1 MISRF
6 FIDRP
11 VFAAVLSIALTLSG
25 AIALESL
32 PIAQYPDI
40 TPPTVQV
47 SVAYPGA
54 SAQVVADTVA
64 APIEQQVNGVDRMI
78 YMCSTSDNTGDYNLI
93 VTFEIGTDL
102 NDALVAV
109 QNRVNLAVPQLPQ
122 SVQRQGLTIK
132 KKSPNILLAIAFF
145 SPDGRYDDLYLS
157 NYATIHVKDEIFRLE
172 GVGDIVYMGERDYS
186 IRVWLDPQQ
195 MAARNLAANAVV
207 GAIRNQNK
215 ALAPGQVGQ
224 PPAPEAQACQ
234 YPLGGLGRLE
244 TVEQFGD
251 VIVRALPAGA
261 NGPAPQIVRLRDVAR
276 VELGAQKYDQSCT
289 NDGRQAVSLGI
300 YQLPGT
306 NALEVA
312 ERVQAKMRE
321 LRTRFP
327 VGLDYAINYD
337 TTPFIR
343 DSVLDVVKTL
353 RDAVV
358 LVAVVVLLFLQ
369 NWRATLIPLVAVPVA
384 IVGTFTVMA
393 ALGFSINNLSLFGLV
408 LAIGIVVD
416 DAIVVVENVER
427 WLGEGLEPKEAAR
440 KAMDEVTGPVVAVA
454 LVLCA
459 VFVPCAF
466 ISGVTGQ
473 FFKQFAVTIAI
484 STVFSAFNSLT
495 LSPALAGLL
504 LRHRSKGSFD
514 FLTFGLFVAVGALLP
529 LYFHFTGS
537 AAGSWTWLVVAPAG
551 AAVGAVAFLG
561 FDRLFHAGTSLYGSM
576 VGLLLRLSVPVLVV
590 YGGLLW
596 LTAWGFGKVPTGFI
610 PQQDQ
615 GWLMV
620 NVQLPDSASVQRTQ
634 EVMAQVEQIALKT
647 PGVAHTLSTS
657 GLSLLLTVYGSN
669 YASMFVILDPF
680 EKRRTLELQG
690 EAIMANLRKQY
701 RARVRDAVVTVFGAP
716 PVNGLGTA
724 GGFKVMVEDRGNLG
738 PKYLQQ
744 SADRLIVKG
753 REVPGLVGLFTLYR
767 AETPQ
772 LFADIDRAN
781 ARAQGV
787 SVKDVSDALEAYVG
801 STYVNN
807 FNAFGRF
814 WQVNVMADEPFRNYQ
829 RKLHLIKL
837 QNDKG
842 QMTPLA
848 TLLDL
853 KETTGPGMVLRY
865 NLYPAAPVNG
875 STRPGTSSGQ
885 AMEALDALAV
895 RNLPPSVRTEWTE
908 LSYLQREESEDWR
921 NKIVFPLAV
930 VFVFLV
936 LAALYE
942 SWTLPLAVILVV
954 PMCLLCSLAGV
965 ALAHLDVNIFTKIG
979 FVVLVGLASK
989 NAILIVEFARQLRTE
1004 GKPLFEAT
1012 TEACRLRLRPILMT
1026 SLAFILG
1033 VVPLVLAEGA
1043 GWEMRRALGTAV
1055 FSGMLGVTV
1064 FGILLTPVFF
1074 HTIGWLGETDLL
1086 ALPAVRW
1093 VLSLLFGLV
1102 LGLCLGGLMVHR
1114 GLSWHWAFP
1123 AGLGLGGLAG
1133 AMATR
1138 LLLRR
1143 KLVRAL
1149 PPTVLQTDEPVKRSR
1164 KGLT

>member
-25 AIALESL
+25 AIALSAL

-47 SVAYPGA
+47 SVSYPGA
-54 SAQVVADTVA
+54 SARVVADTVA

-78 YMCSTSDNTGDYNLI
+78 YLCSTSDNTGVYNLI
-93 VTFEIGTDL
+93 VTFAIGTDL

-109 QNRVNLAVPQLPQ
+109 QNRVNLAIPQLPQ
-122 SVQRQGLTIK
+122 AVQRQGLTIK

-172 GVGDIVYMGERDYS
+172 GVGDITYLGERDYS
-186 IRVWLDPQQ
+186 IRAWLDPQE
-195 MAARNLAANAVV
+195 MASRNLASNAVIR
-207 GAIRNQNK
+207 AIRDQNK

-224 PPAPEAQACQ
+224 PPAPAGQVYQ
-234 YPLGGLGRLE
+234 YPLGALGRLE
-244 TVEQFGD
+244 TVEQFGN
-251 VIVRALPAGA
+251 VIVRAIPAGT

-276 VELGAQKYDQSCT
+276 VELGAQKYDQTAT
-289 NDGRQAVSLGI
+289 NDGHQAVALAV

-306 NALEVA
+306 NALDVA

-321 LRTRFP
+321 LKTRFP
-327 VGLDYAINYD
+327 AGLDYAINYD

-343 DSVLDVVKTL
+343 DSVLDVVATL
-353 RDAVV
+353 RDAIV

-427 WLGEGLEPKEAAR
+427 WLEHGLPPKEAAR

-466 ISGVTGQ
+466 IGGITGQ
-473 FFKQFAVTIAI
+473 FFRQFAVTIAI

-495 LSPALAGLL
+495 LSPALAALL
-504 LRHRSKGSFD
+504 LRHRPRGSFD
-514 FLTFGLFVAVGALLP
+514 SSTFGLFVAVGALLP
-529 LYFHFTGS
+529 LYFHHTGS
-537 AAGSWTWLVVAPAG
+537 AEGRWSWWWTWLVAAPAG
-551 AAVGAVAFLG
+551 GAVGGTAFLV
-561 FDRLFHAGTSLYGSM
+561 FDRLFHAGTSLYAWM
-576 VGLLLRLSVPVLVV
+576 VGFLLRLSVLVLVV
-590 YGGLLW
+590 YGGLLG
-596 LTAWGFGKVPTGFI
+596 LTVWSFGRMPTGFI

-620 NVQLPDSASVQRTQ
+620 NVQLPDSASVQRTG
-634 EVMAQVEQIALKT
+634 EVMDRVEQIALHT

-680 EKRRTLELQG
+680 EKRRTPELQG
-690 EAIMANLRKQY
+690 EAIVAALRKQY
-701 RARVRDAVVTVFGAP
+701 RDQIRDAVVTVFGAP

-738 PKYLQQ
+738 PPFLQQ
-744 SADRLIVKG
+744 AADKLIVEGRKG
-753 REVPGLVGLFTLYR
+753 PGLVGLFTLYR
-767 AETPQ
+767 ASTPQ

-781 ARAQGV
+781 ARSLGV
-787 SVKDVSDALEAYVG
+787 SVKDVSDTLEAYVG

-814 WQVNVMADEPFRNYQ
+814 WQVNVMADLPFRNYR

-837 QNDKG
+837 ANDKG
-842 QMTPLA
+842 QMTPLS

-865 NLYPAAPVNG
+865 NLYGAAPVNG

-885 AMEALDALAV
+885 AMGYLDALAA
-895 RNLPPSVRTEWTE
+895 RDLPGSVRTEWTE
-908 LSYLQREESEDWR
+908 LSYLQQEEGKDWR
-921 NKIVFPLAV
+921 NRIVFPLAV
-930 VFVFLV
+930 MFVFLV

-942 SWTLPLAVILVV
+942 SWSLPLAVILVV
-954 PMCLLCSLAGV
+954 PTCLLCSLAGV
-965 ALAHLDVNIFTKIG
+965 ALTHLDVNVFTRIG

-1004 GKPLFEAT
+1004 GRPLFEAT

-1055 FSGMLGVTV
+1055 FSGMLGVTI
-1064 FGILLTPVFF
+1064 FGIFLTPVFF
-1074 HTIGWLGETDLL
+1074 YAIGWLSETELF
-1086 ALPAVRW
+1086 ARPAVRW
-1093 VLSLLFGLV
+1093 VLSLPFGLS
-1102 LGLCLGGLMVHR
+1102 LGLALGLLLVHR
-1114 GLSWHWAFP
+1114 GLAWYWAVP
-1123 AGLGLGGLAG
+1123 LGLGLGGLAG

-1149 PPTVLQTDEPVKRSR
+1149 PPG
-1164 KGLT
+1164 KGERGP